1 MKQPGRSVDDDDSVR
16 TARLAG
22 LRWVSDDSPGL
33 TRRRAGTGF
42 SYRDADGNTVRDR
55 ATLDRV
61 RMLAIPPAYRDVWIC
76 ALDNGHL
83 QATGR
88 DARGRKQYRYHPDW
102 SEVRGHGK
110 FDRIVAFATA
120 LPRLRRALGRDLK
133 LPGMQRD
140 KVLAIVVSLM
150 AQTFVRVGNDS
161 YTRSNG
167 SFGLTTLRNRHFEL
181 VRGGRARLKFRG
193 KSGQEQEIELD
204 DAKLTALVRKV
215 QQLPGQA
222 LFQYIDDDGERHG
235 VDSGMVN
242 DYLRAAMGGAFTAKD
257 FRTWGGTLMAF
268 RRFAAMPLPEGRKGG
283 DPSERALATQ
293 EKIVIAD
300 VADAL
305 GNTVAVCR
313 KAYIDPV
320 LYEAWRDGG
329 LRRAAGNARGE
340 RQWESA
346 ALKLLRQRHRK
357 RPAGKPLSK

>member
-1 MKQPGRSVDDDDSVR
+1 MNDDDNVR
-16 TARLAG
+16 AARLAG
-22 LRWVSDDSPGL
+22 LRWVSDELPGL
-33 TRRRAGTGF
+33 SRRRAGKGF
-42 SYRDADGNTVRDR
+42 SYRDPDGKAVRDR

-61 RMLAIPPAYRDVWIC
+61 RMLAIPPAYRNVWIC

-133 LPGMQRD
+133 LPGLQRD

-222 LFQYIDDDGERHG
+222 LFQYVDDDGERHG
-235 VDSGMVN
+235 IDSGMVN
-242 DYLRAAMGGAFTAKD
+242 DYLREAMGGPYTAKD

-283 DPSERALATQ
+283 EPSERALATQ

-305 GNTVAVCR
+305 GNTIAVCR

-329 LRRAAGNARGE
+329 LQRAAGNARGE
-340 RQWESA
+340 RQWEAA

-357 RPAGKPLSK
+357 RPAAKPFSK